1 MSTQGKLATRK
12 KRKQEAKELK
22 LEQQLIIDEL
32 DLCRAGLRRAN
43 LYFACASEP
52 ELIESS
58 VYEIKSLQAKY
69 AYYSRK
75 AKEKGANCVR
85 IIRQEVFPVIEE
97 KNGAVSKKTSAF

>member
-1 MSTQGKLATRK
+1 MSRTSGISSRK
-12 KRKQEAKELK
+12 KKMREEKELK
-22 LEQQLIIDEL
+22 IEQQLILDEL
-32 DLCRAGLRRAN
+32 DGCRAGLKRAN

-75 AKEKGANCVR
+75 AKEKGASNARIVR
-85 IIRQEVFPVIEE
+85 NYAFP
-97 KNGAVSKKTSAF
+97 AVEDNAAAR